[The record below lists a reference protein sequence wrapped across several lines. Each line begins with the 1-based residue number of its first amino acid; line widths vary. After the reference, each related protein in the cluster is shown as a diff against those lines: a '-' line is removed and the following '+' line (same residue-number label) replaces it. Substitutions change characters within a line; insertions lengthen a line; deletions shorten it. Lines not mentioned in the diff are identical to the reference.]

1 MTTNAG
7 QMLAS
12 KVVMITGA
20 GRGIGAE
27 AARLFVQQGASVML
41 VARTESELRKVRD
54 EIVTSG
60 GDAAYFTADLSD
72 ASNVEEA
79 VKATVERY
87 GRLDAAFNNAGI
99 GVTVSSLVDEREED
113 FDLIQSVNYKG
124 VWLCMKAQIKTM
136 METSGAGSIVNTS
149 SVGSLKGNPGLG
161 AYGASKRAINSLTQ
175 TAAVEY
181 GPAGIRVN
189 AIAPGTTMTDMIQ
202 QWVSINPDIIE
213 QISAKTP
220 LRRPAEPIEIA
231 NAAAWL
237 LSDYSSFVTGV
248 VLPVDGGLSV

>member
-1 MTTNAG
+1 MTTIAG

-87 GRLDAAFNNAGI
+87 GRLDAAFNNAGV

-124 VWLCMKAQIKTM
+124 VWLCMKAQIKAM
-136 METSGAGSIVNTS
+136 METSGSGSIVNTS
-149 SVGSLKGNPGLG
+149 SVGSLKGI
-161 AYGASKRAINSLTQ
+161 RDWVLTGHLN
-175 TAAVEY
+175 E
-181 GPAGIRVN
+181 R
-189 AIAPGTTMTDMIQ
+189 
-202 QWVSINPDIIE
+202 
-213 QISAKTP
+213 
-220 LRRPAEPIEIA
+220 
-231 NAAAWL
+231 
-237 LSDYSSFVTGV
+237 
-248 VLPVDGGLSV
+248 